1 LRTLGRGSRLPQV
14 LKFFSTREAEE
25 NAEVERR
32 AQFDAFKKYLD
43 QFKRELLELI
53 RVLPIAKLADEPLAP
68 WVCYLYP
75 LKFDHAQ
82 MDSLGIEPLT
92 YYEKA
97 SFYWHTL
104 EAAHCT
110 RAFLQHFSALT
121 LEAKVDY
128 FRRYDLG
135 PKWID
140 REPWFQLAFDENTNV
155 SDDDYERAYAQVFSE
170 KRDAARAT
178 RTPPR

>member
-1 LRTLGRGSRLPQV
+1 LRTFGRGSRLAGV
-14 LKFFSTREAEE
+14 LKFFSRPDTEGT
-25 NAEVERR
+25 AEVERR
-32 AQFDAFKKYLD
+32 SQTQAFEKYLE
-43 QFKRELLELI
+43 QFKSGLLELI

-75 LKFDHAQ
+75 LEFDHAQ
-82 MDSLGIEPLT
+82 MASLGIEPLT
-92 YYEKA
+92 YLERA

-110 RAFLQHFSALT
+110 RAFLRHFSALT
-121 LEAKVDY
+121 LEAKMDY

-140 REPWFQLAFDENTNV
+140 REHWFRLAFDENTHV
-155 SDDDYERAYAQVFSE
+155 SDDDYERAYAQVLGE
-170 KRDAARAT
+170 
-178 RTPPR
+178 